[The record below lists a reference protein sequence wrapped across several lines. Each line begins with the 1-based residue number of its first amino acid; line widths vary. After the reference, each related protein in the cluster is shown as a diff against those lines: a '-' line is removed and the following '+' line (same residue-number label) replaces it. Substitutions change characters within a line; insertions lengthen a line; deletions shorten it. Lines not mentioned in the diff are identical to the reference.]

1 MNGTSYPRSRHSS
14 NSAKGILHVK
24 SPRYGTQS
32 ITQSTSST
40 RRKGDSKRDTLTGFQ
55 QLAGMQ
61 QPMITILATGF
72 VFFCCFFLN
81 HRLENHKSLIV
92 YATLEEVLC
101 TERHITPQNC
111 AKSFSDRG

>member
-1 MNGTSYPRSRHSS
+1 M
-14 NSAKGILHVK
+14 K

-61 QPMITILATGF
+61 QPMITILTTGF

-101 TERHITPQNC
+101 TERHITPQNS
-111 AKSFSDRG
+111 AKSFF